1 MVRGAVTLRDVL
13 GDIQAGSSI
22 TRALLN
28 ERVRSHVL
36 TGRVL
41 DVGSLEGGS
50 YVARMERREP
60 LELDSVDLAF
70 PEGSPRHVDL
80 ERDAL
85 PHADGTFDQVLL
97 FNLLEHVYNHGHVL
111 DEARRVLKDGGGLLG
126 FTPFLLQ
133 YHPDPHDYFR
143 YTREGLERL
152 LADAGFVDVGVEEV
166 GRGPFAAN
174 CVNVMFAL
182 PRALRPALVAWYWAL
197 DAAYLSLRPEARVRY
212 PLGYLFSAR
221 R

>member
-1 MVRGAVTLRDVL
+1 MVRGAATLRDVL
-13 GDIQAGSSI
+13 GDIHAGSSI

-50 YVARMERREP
+50 YVARMDRREP
-60 LELDSVDLAF
+60 LDLDSVDLAF
-70 PEGSPRHVDL
+70 PEGSPQHVDL

-85 PHADGTFDQVLL
+85 PHADGAFDQVLL

-111 DEARRVLKDGGGLLG
+111 AEARRVLKDGGELIG

-133 YHPDPHDYFR
+133 YHPDPHDFFR
-143 YTREGLERL
+143 YTREGLERM
-152 LADAGFVDVGVEEV
+152 LAEAGFIETSVEEI

-174 CVNVMFAL
+174 YLNVMFAV
-182 PRALRPALVAWYWAL
+182 PRPLRVALLLWYWAL
-197 DAAYLSLRPEARVRY
+197 DALFLRLRPEARRRY
-212 PLGYLFSAR
+212 PLGFFFSAR

>member
-1 MVRGAVTLRDVL
+1 MTATLRAVL
-13 GDIQAGSSI
+13 GDIHAGSSI

-36 TGRVL
+36 TGKVL
-41 DVGSLEGGS
+41 DVGAPGVGS
-50 YVARMERREP
+50 YVERMDRRQP
-60 LELDSVDLAF
+60 LELESVDLAF
-70 PEGSPRHVDL
+70 PEGSPQHVDL
-80 ERDAL
+80 ERDPL
-85 PHADGTFDQVLL
+85 PHADGVFDQVLL
-97 FNLLEHVYNHGHVL
+97 FNLLEHIYDHRHVL
-111 DEARRVLKDGGGLLG
+111 GEARRVLRDGGQLLG

-152 LADAGFVDVGVEEV
+152 LSDADFTDVSVEEV

-174 CVNVMFAL
+174 CVNVMFAV
-182 PRALRPALVAWYWAL
+182 PRVLRAPLVAWYWSL
-197 DAAYLSLRPEARVRY
+197 DAVFLALRPGAKVRY
-212 PLGYLFSAR
+212 PLGYLFAAR